1 VIRRHPL
8 SSDVP
13 PVRNR
18 GELPKDSSI
27 AFAIGLKYDVRA
39 IPGPDGKAIASFE
52 RDAPQGVLCR
62 RERAVDA
69 SVRRPVQCP
78 CIVVSVGS
86 AKVSLADEGR
96 DGEVRHDGGIAG
108 DLEALANAQ
117 VVGLW
122 TTRNHFAL

>member
-1 VIRRHPL
+1 MIRRHPL

-52 RDAPQGVLCR
+52 RDAPQ
-62 RERAVDA
+62 
-69 SVRRPVQCP
+69 
-78 CIVVSVGS
+78 
-86 AKVSLADEGR
+86 